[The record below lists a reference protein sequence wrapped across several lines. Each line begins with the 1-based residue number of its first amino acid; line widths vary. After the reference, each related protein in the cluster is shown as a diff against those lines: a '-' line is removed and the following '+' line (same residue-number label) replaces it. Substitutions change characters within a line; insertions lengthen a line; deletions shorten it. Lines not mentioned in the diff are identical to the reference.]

1 MEQLVNKDMFFGK
14 LGDKTPKKQL
24 AVKDRAISE
33 EIKISTNKVST
44 LPSNQVL
51 VRKHLISWPGGWL
64 GQSIVI
70 HL

>member
-14 LGDKTPKKQL
+14 LGDKAPKKQQL

-44 LPSNQVL
+44 LPPNQVL
-51 VRKHLISWPGGWL
+51 VWKHLIS
-64 GQSIVI
+64 
-70 HL
+70 